1 MFLRSAIG
9 RNLFAV
15 ISAGLITVAVT
26 ASALTWLS
34 YKQMRE
40 RSLGEMQSAAD
51 ATAIQVRM
59 QLLPAQDLAHSLRSA
74 IYAAVRSG
82 NATRESMDVLLG
94 QFLSSSPFA
103 LAVGSGWEPNALDG
117 LDTRYSNEANHDAS
131 GRYVRYIARTDA
143 GQKLDVLTDYD
154 KPGAGDYY
162 LVPKQTGRDYIMDP
176 YTYNVGGADVL
187 MTSIMIPLQIDGKFV
202 GVTGTDISLADLTAR
217 LTDMLPLGSGRVSL
231 VTSEGAIVSYSD
243 PHMLGKKISETALAG
258 AGWTEVLAHPEVPTG
273 IRNVE
278 GESELAIAVPVEL
291 DADTKWYVVITVPEA
306 TVFAGVYQLLATSAI
321 VLVLGAVALVG
332 LGVLL
337 SRRFSGR
344 LKHIIGATSQVAAGN
359 VEVEFH
365 EVDAKDEIGDLS
377 RSLQI
382 LRDAAIEKAR
392 LETTARETRDTA
404 DRERYTRE
412 RQTAQHA
419 ADIEFAISSL
429 GASLDKLAAGN
440 LVCKIEH
447 QFAGDLDR
455 LRSNFNRSVDGL
467 NGTLVEVGQ
476 HVGAI
481 DGNALEIRGAADEL
495 AKRTEQQAASVEETA
510 AALNQISDTVNA
522 STVRIS
528 AVGALV
534 NQAHVRAKSSEAIM
548 SETMTAMDGIQA
560 SSSEIS
566 NISGVI
572 DEIAFQ
578 TNLLALN
585 AGVEAARAG
594 EAGKG
599 FAVVAQEVREL
610 AQRSALAARQ
620 IKSLIAQAG
629 NQVETGAR
637 LVAETGQVLQAIAKE
652 VDEIDVHV
660 SAIVTST
667 KEQALGLRE
676 INDAVNV
683 IDQGTQKNAAMVEE
697 QNAASYELA
706 GSVSHLSKLIS
717 RFRLIG
723 DAASE
728 RIDHLAA

>member
-15 ISAGLITVAVT
+15 ISAGLTTVAVT

-34 YKQMRE
+34 YNQMRE

-59 QLLPAQDLAHSLRSA
+59 QLLPAQDLSHSLRSA
-74 IYAAVRSG
+74 IYASIRSG
-82 NATRESMDVLLG
+82 NATRESMDLLLG

-117 LDTRYSNEANHDAS
+117 FDARYSNTANHDAS
-131 GRYVRYIARTDA
+131 GRYVRYIARTEA

-162 LVPKQTGRDYIMDP
+162 LVPKQTGRDYIMEP

-187 MTSIMIPLQIDGKFV
+187 MTSIMVPLEMDGKFV
-202 GVTGTDISLADLTAR
+202 GVTGTDISLAELTAR
-217 LTDMLPLGSGRVSL
+217 LTEMRPLDSGRVSL
-231 VTSEGAIVSYSD
+231 VTSAGAIVSYSN
-243 PHMLGKKISETALAG
+243 PSMLGKTITETALAS
-258 AGWTEVLAHPEVPTG
+258 AGWTEVLAHPEVPTS
-273 IRNVE
+273 IRTVE
-278 GESELAIAVPVEL
+278 GERELAIAVPVEL
-291 DADTKWYVVITVPEA
+291 DANTKWFVVITVPEA
-306 TVFAGVYQLLATSAI
+306 TVFAGVYDLLATSAI
-321 VLVLGAVALVG
+321 VLVLGAAALVG

-337 SRRFSGR
+337 SQRFSGR

-359 VEVEFH
+359 VDVAFH
-365 EVDAKDEIGDLS
+365 EINAKDEIGDLS
-377 RSLQI
+377 RSLRI
-382 LRDAAIEKAR
+382 LRDASIEKAR
-392 LETTARETRDTA
+392 LEGSAQEIRDTA
-404 DRERYTRE
+404 DRERQVRE
-412 RQTAQHA
+412 RQSAQHSA
-419 ADIEFAISSL
+419 EIEFAINSL
-429 GASLDKLAAGN
+429 GASLDKLAVGN
-440 LVCKIEH
+440 LVCKIDH
-447 QFAGDLDR
+447 PFAGDLDR
-455 LRSNFNRSVDGL
+455 LRGNFNRSVEGL
-467 NGTLVEVGQ
+467 NRTLVEVGE
-476 HVGAI
+476 HIGAI
-481 DGNALEIRGAADEL
+481 DGNAVEIRGAADEL

-510 AALNQISDTVNA
+510 AALNQISETVNA

-528 AVGALV
+528 SVGALV

-548 SETMTAMDGIQA
+548 SQTMTAMDGIQA
-560 SSSEIS
+560 SSAEIS

-572 DEIAFQ
+572 DDIAFQ

-610 AQRSALAARQ
+610 AQRSAVAARQ

-629 NQVETGAR
+629 GQVETGAR
-637 LVAETGQVLQAIAKE
+637 LVAETGLVLQSIAKE
-652 VDEIDVHV
+652 VNEIDAHV

-706 GSVSHLSKLIS
+706 GSVSHLSSIIS
-717 RFRLIG
+717 RFRLFN
-723 DAASE
+723 DAKSE
-728 RIDHLAA
+728 RIGSIAA